1 MEFVCACG
9 RSFESRRPLGC
20 HKRYCAAASQDR
32 SPDIVCRSCG
42 KSFSEERKL
51 GDHTKNVCGRASECQ
66 FWGRT
71 FETRSGVRQHERK
84 AHFQIG
90 PHLGRLAVHLG
101 WTIDMVKYRRRLTQY
116 KALLDD
122 KQNAAATILGDK
134 PPPLLASPGLTPLAA
149 APTPSPSGPCPSAPG
164 LLPACPPCS

>member
-1 MEFVCACG
+1 V
-9 RSFESRRPLGC
+9 
-20 HKRYCAAASQDR
+20 
-32 SPDIVCRSCG
+32 
-42 KSFSEERKL
+42 
-51 GDHTKNVCGRASECQ
+51 DHTKNVCWKASECQ

-84 AHFQIG
+84 AHFQEYAAALTTGARPDPAEILTAQLHALAVAELEIG

-122 KQNAAATILGDK
+122 KQDAAATILGDK

>member
-1 MEFVCACG
+1 MREVLFG
-9 RSFESRRPLGC
+9 
-20 HKRYCAAASQDR
+20 
-32 SPDIVCRSCG
+32 G
-42 KSFSEERKL
+42 KKIGGPHEERLWEGERMSVL
-51 GDHTKNVCGRASECQ
+51 GEDLRDPEWSAPARAKSALP
-66 FWGRT
+66 
-71 FETRSGVRQHERK
+71 GVRCRLDYRCRPDPAEILTAQLHALAVAELE
-84 AHFQIG
+84 IG

-122 KQNAAATILGDK
+122 KQDAAATILGDK

>member
-9 RSFESRRPLGC
+9 RSFESRRSLGC

-84 AHFQIG
+84 AHFQEYAAALTTGVRPDPAEILTAQLHALAVAELEIG

-101 WTIDMVKYRRRLTQY
+101 WTIDMVKYRRRLTRPY
-116 KALLDD
+116 
-122 KQNAAATILGDK
+122 
-134 PPPLLASPGLTPLAA
+134 
-149 APTPSPSGPCPSAPG
+149 
-164 LLPACPPCS
+164 